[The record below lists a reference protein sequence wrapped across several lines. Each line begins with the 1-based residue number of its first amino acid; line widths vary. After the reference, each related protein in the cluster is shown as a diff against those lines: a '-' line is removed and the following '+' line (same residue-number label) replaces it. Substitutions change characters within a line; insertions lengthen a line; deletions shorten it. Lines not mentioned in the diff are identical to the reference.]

1 MPNEYNLH
9 STDSGTERRNVV
21 NPGRHTLRKSI
32 LYAFTYS
39 TFVRVLEQIHTLD
52 SYHVNQSRGKAASPG
67 THAVDLNLGDCT
79 CTSMVVRKEGRRT
92 Q

>member
-1 MPNEYNLH
+1 MPSEYNLH

-21 NPGRHTLRKSI
+21 GPGCHPLRKSI
-32 LYAFTYS
+32 LRALTYS
-39 TFVRVLEQIHTLD
+39 TFVRVLEQIHTWD
-52 SYHVNQSRGKAASPG
+52 PYYASPG
-67 THAVDLNLGDCT
+67 TRAVDLNLGDCT